1 MAVAPTNTLKPQ
13 LLVLKEG
20 DFVFEE
26 GDEAIFAYVLT
37 EGEIEILQTVKGEP
51 HVLGKVEK
59 GTVFGE
65 MAIIDGFPRS
75 ASARAATE
83 CKVQEVGHKEFIN
96 YISKKPDAAFS
107 IMTRLSGFVRSA
119 DKQASKNLLFA
130 SNDGNNEE
138 ENDQKNDQTDKVA
151 VHNFEDTESIYSKPP
166 SKPVIIT
173 AVSLLLFTLCMVI
186 WSYFSFVDK
195 TVATRGKFTNTA
207 PNIEI
212 QSTGSSFI
220 EELNLERGQ
229 HVSKGETIAKLD
241 GTVVNANLK
250 IVKDKINAVKNK
262 ILRLGIQKKS
272 ILNETLEKDSYGQ
285 LDKINADILNNHFD
299 EYMIKMKTFSS
310 DLLRIDKEIA
320 SMSKDQKLLRDQL
333 QIKIKIEEGKKNL
346 FKKNVGSLIDTL
358 NSTDQRISM
367 SRQLQSIVSNIEKQ
381 EMQKITIADQTK
393 SFITEKLTGIAEEL
407 SSLNDQLL
415 QQNEELIKNELE
427 KSNLHIKSPVEGI
440 VLNLPTVTVGSLL
453 NKGESIVTLV
463 RTGLPLVLEIDI
475 DPKDASDVFTGDPVS
490 IKVDALPFQQFGDI
504 EGTLV
509 YVSDD
514 TVEESLQGE
523 SGAFYRGRVDVE
535 DSEILGLPEDFDLTP
550 GMLASADLKVG
561 KRRLITY
568 FTNPILKSLSS
579 AMREPD

>member
-1 MAVAPTNTLKPQ
+1 
-13 LLVLKEG
+13 
-20 DFVFEE
+20 
-26 GDEAIFAYVLT
+26 
-37 EGEIEILQTVKGEP
+37 
-51 HVLGKVEK
+51 
-59 GTVFGE
+59 
-65 MAIIDGFPRS
+65 
-75 ASARAATE
+75 
-83 CKVQEVGHKEFIN
+83 
-96 YISKKPDAAFS
+96 
-107 IMTRLSGFVRSA
+107 
-119 DKQASKNLLFA
+119 
-130 SNDGNNEE
+130 
-138 ENDQKNDQTDKVA
+138 
-151 VHNFEDTESIYSKPP
+151 
-166 SKPVIIT
+166 
-173 AVSLLLFTLCMVI
+173 
-186 WSYFSFVDK
+186 
-195 TVATRGKFTNTA
+195 
-207 PNIEI
+207 
-212 QSTGSSFI
+212 
-220 EELNLERGQ
+220 
-229 HVSKGETIAKLD
+229 
-241 GTVVNANLK
+241 
-250 IVKDKINAVKNK
+250 
-262 ILRLGIQKKS
+262 
-272 ILNETLEKDSYGQ
+272 
-285 LDKINADILNNHFD
+285 
-299 EYMIKMKTFSS
+299 
-310 DLLRIDKEIA
+310 
-320 SMSKDQKLLRDQL
+320 MSKDQKLMSDQL
-333 QIKIKIEEGKKNL
+333 QIKIKIEEGKKKL
-346 FKKNVGSLIDTL
+346 FEKNVSSLIDTL

-367 SRQLQSIVSNIEKQ
+367 SRQLQSVVSNIEKQ
-381 EMQKITIADQTK
+381 KMQKFTIADQIK
-393 SFITEKLTGIAEEL
+393 SFVTEKLAGIAEEL

-568 FTNPILKSLSS
+568 FTNPILKSLST

>member
-13 LLVLKEG
+13 LLILKEG
-20 DFVFEE
+20 EFVFEE
-26 GDEAIFAYVLT
+26 GDEAVFAYVLT
-37 EGEIEILQTVKGEP
+37 EGKIEILQTVKGEP

-83 CKVQEVGHKEFIN
+83 CKVQEVGHKEFID

-130 SNDGNNEE
+130 SNDENSEE
-138 ENDQKNDQTDKVA
+138 DDKNNDQTDKVA
-151 VHNFEDTESIYSKPP
+151 VHNFEDTESIYSRPP
-166 SKPVIIT
+166 SKPVITT
-173 AVSLLLFTLCMVI
+173 AVALLLFTFFMVI
-186 WSYFSFVDK
+186 WSSLSFVDK
-195 TVATRGKFTNTA
+195 TVSTRGKFTNTA

-241 GTVVNANLK
+241 GTVVNANLQ

-262 ILRLGIQKKS
+262 ILRLEIQKQS
-272 ILNETLEKDSYGQ
+272 IINENLEKGSYAQ
-285 LDKINADILNNHFD
+285 LDKINADILNKHFD

-310 DLLRIDKEIA
+310 DLLRIDNEIA
-320 SMSKDQKLLRDQL
+320 SMSKDQKLMSDQL
-333 QIKIKIEEGKKNL
+333 QIKIKIEEGKKKL
-346 FKKNVGSLIDTL
+346 FEKNVGSLIDTL

-367 SRQLQSIVSNIEKQ
+367 SRQLQSVVSNIEKLKM
-381 EMQKITIADQTK
+381 EKITITDQIK
-393 SFITEKLTGIAEEL
+393 SYVTEKLAGIAEEL

-427 KSNLHIKSPVEGI
+427 RRNLHIKSPVEGI

-523 SGAFYRGRVDVE
+523 SGAFYRGRVDVA

>member
-13 LLVLKEG
+13 LLVLKKG

-26 GDEAIFAYVLT
+26 GDEAVFAYVLI
-37 EGEIEILQTVKGEP
+37 EGAIEIVQTIKGEP
-51 HVLGKVEK
+51 QVLGKVEK

-96 YISKKPDAAFS
+96 YISKKPDAAFT

-186 WSYFSFVDK
+186 WSSFSFVDK

-250 IVKDKINAVKNK
+250 IVEDKINAVKNK
-262 ILRLGIQKKS
+262 ILRLKIQKKS

-310 DLLRIDKEIA
+310 DLLRIDKEID

-346 FKKNVGSLIDTL
+346 FEKNVGSLIDTL

-381 EMQKITIADQTK
+381 KMQKITIADQIK
-393 SFITEKLTGIAEEL
+393 SFVTEKLTGIAEEL

-523 SGAFYRGRVDVE
+523 SGAYYRGRVDVE

-568 FTNPILKSLSS
+568 FTNPILRSLSS